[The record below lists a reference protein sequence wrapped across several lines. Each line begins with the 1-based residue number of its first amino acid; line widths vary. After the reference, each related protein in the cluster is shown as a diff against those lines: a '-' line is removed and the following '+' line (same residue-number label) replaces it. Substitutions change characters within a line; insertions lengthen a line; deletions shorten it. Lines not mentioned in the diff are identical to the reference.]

1 MFIVVQYKIIYI
13 LIIMK
18 KINNSKK
25 NNLIKKLFIK
35 LCRLIGFEIID
46 QSNLNLPVS
55 KKTATDNL
63 GKIGKKII
71 TLPLGETK
79 ISRPVKSLDI
89 IIKTCT
95 SINLVTQNKK
105 RIFEKN
111 KSDYTFRTINSLI
124 NSLNFSKNFL
134 KDIDIK
140 IYIIDDNSKKEDLEK
155 ICKII
160 AKINIKFEIIN
171 LDLEKF
177 KQIKVL
183 NKNNPSIE
191 KNMRA
196 TMASILTSF
205 NIAKEKS
212 NDLVYFVEDDY
223 IHKKETIIEMVSTY
237 EKIATELDRELFL
250 CPVDYPYL
258 YKKLDNSNILIG
270 NNYHWRTVNESL
282 LTFLTSKD
290 LINKYW
296 NELLLMAENEHSPFE
311 TPLHKIYEKELCLS
325 PIPSLAMH
333 CTNVNSIFGLSPNMN
348 WKKLWDENEI

>member
-1 MFIVVQYKIIYI
+1 
-13 LIIMK
+13 MK

-63 GKIGKKII
+63 GQIGKKII

-155 ICKII
+155 ICEII

>member
-1 MFIVVQYKIIYI
+1 
-13 LIIMK
+13 MK

-63 GKIGKKII
+63 GQIGKKII

-155 ICKII
+155 ICKMI

-183 NKNNPSIE
+183 NKNNPTIE

>member
-1 MFIVVQYKIIYI
+1 
-13 LIIMK
+13 MK

-63 GKIGKKII
+63 GQIGKKII

-155 ICKII
+155 IRKII

-183 NKNNPSIE
+183 NKNNPAIE

-348 WKKLWDENEI
+348 WKKLWDENET

>member
-1 MFIVVQYKIIYI
+1 
-13 LIIMK
+13 MK

-63 GKIGKKII
+63 GQIGKKII

-155 ICKII
+155 IRKII

-183 NKNNPSIE
+183 NKNNPTIE

-223 IHKKETIIEMVSTY
+223 IHKKEAIIEMISTY

>member
-1 MFIVVQYKIIYI
+1 
-13 LIIMK
+13 MK

-63 GKIGKKII
+63 GQIGKKII

-155 ICKII
+155 IRKII

-183 NKNNPSIE
+183 NKNNPAIE

-223 IHKKETIIEMVSTY
+223 IHKKEAIIEMVSTY

-311 TPLHKIYEKELCLS
+311 TPLHRIYEKELCLS

>member
-1 MFIVVQYKIIYI
+1 
-13 LIIMK
+13 MK

-63 GKIGKKII
+63 GQIGKKII

-155 ICKII
+155 IRKII

-183 NKNNPSIE
+183 NKNNPAIE

-270 NNYHWRTVNESL
+270 NNYHWRTINESL

-296 NELLLMAENEHSPFE
+296 NELLLMAKNEHSPFE

-348 WKKLWDENEI
+348 WKKLWDENET

>member
-1 MFIVVQYKIIYI
+1 
-13 LIIMK
+13 MK

-63 GKIGKKII
+63 GQIGKKII

-160 AKINIKFEIIN
+160 AKTNIKFEIIN

-183 NKNNPSIE
+183 NKNNPTIE

-348 WKKLWDENEI
+348 WKKLWDENET

>member
-1 MFIVVQYKIIYI
+1 
-13 LIIMK
+13 MK

-63 GKIGKKII
+63 GQIGKKII

-183 NKNNPSIE
+183 NKNNPAIE

-237 EKIATELDRELFL
+237 EKIATELNRELFL

>member
-1 MFIVVQYKIIYI
+1 
-13 LIIMK
+13 MK

-55 KKTATDNL
+55 KKNATDNL
-63 GKIGKKII
+63 GQIGKKII

-183 NKNNPSIE
+183 NKNNPAIE

>member
-1 MFIVVQYKIIYI
+1 
-13 LIIMK
+13 MK

-63 GKIGKKII
+63 GQIGKKII

-183 NKNNPSIE
+183 NKNNPNIE

>member
-1 MFIVVQYKIIYI
+1 
-13 LIIMK
+13 MK
-18 KINNSKK
+18 KINNTNKS
-25 NNLIKKLFIK
+25 NLIKKLFVK

-55 KKTATDNL
+55 NRSTADNL
-63 GKIGKKII
+63 GHLGKNII
-71 TLPLGETK
+71 SIPLGETK
-79 ISRPVKSLDI
+79 ISRAVKSLDI
-89 IIKTCT
+89 IVKTCT
-95 SINLVTQNKK
+95 SVNLVSQSKK
-105 RIFEKN
+105 RIFEKD
-111 KSDYTFRTINSLI
+111 KSEYTFRTINSLVK
-124 NSLNFSKNFL
+124 SLKFGKEFL
-134 KDIDIK
+134 KKIKVKIHVIDH
-140 IYIIDDNSKKEDLEK
+140 NSKDSDLEK
-155 ICKII
+155 IK
-160 AKINIKFEIIN
+160 NILHSANIEFEITN

-177 KQIKVL
+177 KQIKTL
-183 NKNNPSIE
+183 DKGNLIIENNM
-191 KNMRA
+191 KA

-205 NIAKEKS
+205 NVAKK
-212 NDLVYFVEDDY
+212 NCDDLIYFVEDDY
-223 IHKKETIIEMVSTY
+223 IHKENSLVEMVSTY
-237 EKIATELDRELFL
+237 EKIASELNCELFL

-333 CTNVNSIFGLSPNMN
+333 CTNVNSVFGLSPNIS

>member
-1 MFIVVQYKIIYI
+1 
-13 LIIMK
+13 MK

-63 GKIGKKII
+63 GQIGKKII

-155 ICKII
+155 MCKII

-183 NKNNPSIE
+183 NKNNPAIE

-212 NDLVYFVEDDY
+212 DDLVYFVEDDY